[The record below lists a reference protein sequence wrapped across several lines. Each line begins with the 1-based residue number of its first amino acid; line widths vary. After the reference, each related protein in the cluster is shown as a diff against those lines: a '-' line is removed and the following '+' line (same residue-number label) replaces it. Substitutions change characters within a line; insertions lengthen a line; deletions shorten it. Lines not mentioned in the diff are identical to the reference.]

1 MDLELSQCPFQEK
14 KSNEVAARPKKVLSS
29 VESAR
34 RGSITL
40 LGEDIIIDDWLDWRL
55 KWAQRG
61 TTFFSFCGLLCFVLS
76 GYNPGVILLATIVFA
91 AITLVFFGLFYF
103 KNCSF
108 PVFMR
113 ILKEPNVIVI
123 VILAICNLLIEIFL
137 PNNSFSWIL
146 GLLYGLIVMAFVFMD
161 I

>member
-40 LGEDIIIDDWLDWRL
+40 LGEDIIIDDWLEWRL

-76 GYNPGVILLATIVFA
+76 GWFCSVLGLVLF
-91 AITLVFFGLFYF
+91 LVFVCSWFRSVLGSVLFLVLWTVLG
-103 KNCSF
+103 S
-108 PVFMR
+108 
-113 ILKEPNVIVI
+113 IL
-123 VILAICNLLIEIFL
+123 
-137 PNNSFSWIL
+137 
-146 GLLYGLIVMAFVFMD
+146 
-161 I
+161 